1 MGRWV
6 GIFPENVNLESLK
19 LPWSNRRTHPHGNRL
34 SGARLP
40 PLEVAVVQPKR
51 WPSMAQ
57 QALAPEALYDYVL
70 TSMEKA
76 TGSSPSST

>member
-1 MGRWV
+1 
-6 GIFPENVNLESLK
+6 
-19 LPWSNRRTHPHGNRL
+19 
-34 SGARLP
+34 
-40 PLEVAVVQPKR
+40 
-51 WPSMAQ
+51 MAQ